1 MYVYYQETAGSNDA
15 DISRQLAVLEK
26 TVETIL
32 PHLSSLSNL
41 LRNPPEKPPFRTT
54 AGLLDPPLGATRLAL
69 AKLFSTLL
77 STYHPPLN
85 VGLAETS
92 SLDLLLDLFFK
103 YSLNNF
109 LHSQVFFSIRTIHVG
124 GIYMIYHSSQVE
136 ACVRHV
142 LFWKFAVSSKPE
154 EEEVNVDT
162 LQTPKVATESE
173 NPLLKPP
180 VDNPLLV
187 HLFSNSR

>member
-1 MYVYYQETAGSNDA
+1 MILITNVPNNVYYQETAGSNDA

-85 VGLAETS
+85 IGLAETS

-109 LHSQVFFSIRTIHVG
+109 LHSQVTLLFFMRKN
-124 GIYMIYHSSQVE
+124 YMYM
-136 ACVRHV
+136 
-142 LFWKFAVSSKPE
+142 VSSKHLCS
-154 EEEVNVDT
+154 
-162 LQTPKVATESE
+162 LQA
-173 NPLLKPP
+173 L
-180 VDNPLLV
+180 
-187 HLFSNSR
+187 RI